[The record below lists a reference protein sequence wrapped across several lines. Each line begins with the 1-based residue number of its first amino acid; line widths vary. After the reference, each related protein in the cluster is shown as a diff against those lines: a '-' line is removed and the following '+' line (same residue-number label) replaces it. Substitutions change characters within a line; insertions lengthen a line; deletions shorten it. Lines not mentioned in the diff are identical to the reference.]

1 MSYYV
6 YNATNAPSTPATG
19 KATTYEDSADKLI
32 KIIDDAATVRVF
44 AQNAIAS
51 IVGAS
56 GAINNTETIIVGGL
70 NNAKIYANQLKVGTV
85 IRITLEGTCTTSAA
99 NASTWAVRFGTLGTT
114 SDGLLGTANTS
125 VAGTTGTAIPFEAT
139 ILFTVRTIGAAG
151 TIAGY
156 VKLITTGATGI
167 SAVTAQ
173 VVALTPTAINTTVD
187 NWLSATYVSAAN
199 TTTSTFQN
207 AMIEVV
213 KI

>member
-32 KIIDDAATVRVF
+32 KIIDDAATIRVF

-85 IRITLEGTCTTSAA
+85 IRITG
-99 NASTWAVRFGTLGTT
+99 
-114 SDGLLGTANTS
+114 
-125 VAGTTGTAIPFEAT
+125 
-139 ILFTVRTIGAAG
+139 
-151 TIAGY
+151 
-156 VKLITTGATGI
+156 
-167 SAVTAQ
+167 
-173 VVALTPTAINTTVD
+173 
-187 NWLSATYVSAAN
+187 
-199 TTTSTFQN
+199 
-207 AMIEVV
+207 
-213 KI
+213 